1 MPPYDATMDFL
12 THTLANGVRIL
23 HQPVASPVAHL
34 GVFIGSGARDELP
47 GESGLAHFTEHN
59 IFKGT
64 SRRKAFHVLNRLESV
79 GGEMNAYTAKEETC
93 YYASFLKTHYARALE
108 LFADIVFNP
117 AFPEKEVEKEK
128 QVVLDEIQSYQ
139 DNPSDQILD
148 DFETLLYAGHPMGNN
163 ILGSRRSVKSF
174 RRSHLVGFTAK
185 HYQPGNILISSAG
198 DIPSGL
204 LLRMVERYFGIRET
218 ETREAE
224 RVTPTFAPVFEKIQ
238 RRKNHQAHCVMGT
251 GAYPAGHPRQYAL
264 ALLNNLLGGPTM
276 TSRLSMAARERHG
289 LTYMIE
295 SGYQACSDA
304 GHLFVYFGTEKNYI
318 DKVRR
323 IVYTEMDK
331 LCSSPLGQRQLSQA
345 RQQLLGQLAISWES
359 NSGRMLGL
367 GKQLLLTG
375 RVDSFAEIQ
384 ERTLAITATD
394 VLDAA
399 TDILNPEKF
408 STLIFEP
415 SGK

>member
-1 MPPYDATMDFL
+1 MKHPMNFFI
-12 THTLANGVRIL
+12 HTLANGVRIL
-23 HQPVASPVAHL
+23 HQPVSSPVAHL

-59 IFKGT
+59 LFKGT
-64 SRRKAFHVLNRLESV
+64 ARRKAFHVLNRLESV

-93 YYASFLKTHYARALE
+93 YYASFLVSHYTRAFE

-117 AFPEKEVEKEK
+117 AFPEKEIEKEK
-128 QVVLDEIQSYQ
+128 QVVLDEIQSYT
-139 DNPSDQILD
+139 DNPADQILD
-148 DFETLLYAGHPMGNN
+148 DFESLLYAGHPMGHN
-163 ILGSRRSVKSF
+163 ILGSRHSVKSF
-174 RRSHLVGFTAK
+174 HRPHLTGFTAK
-185 HYQPGNILISSAG
+185 HYRPGNILISSVG
-198 DIPSGL
+198 DIRSEL
-204 LLRMVERYFGIRET
+204 LLRLAEKYFGTQQAGSRET
-218 ETREAE
+218 QRTIPAL
-224 RVTPTFAPVFEKIQ
+224 APVFEKVI
-238 RRKNHQAHCVMGT
+238 RRKNHQAHCVMGA

-295 SGYQACSDA
+295 SGYQACSDT

-318 DKVRR
+318 NKVKG
-323 IVYTEMDK
+323 IVYNEMEK
-331 LCSSPLGQRQLSQA
+331 LCDSPLGHRQLSQA

-359 NSGRMLGL
+359 NAGRMLGL

-384 ERTLAITATD
+384 ERTSAITARD
-394 VLDAA
+394 VLEAA
-399 TDILNPEKF
+399 TDILNPANF
-408 STLIFEP
+408 SSLIFEP
-415 SGK
+415 YGKP